1 MSRQAAFPSVRQP
14 SRRVNLAACPLPD
27 DRQAQAVRR
36 PCVPL
41 PMVAPVLGIVRVFP
55 RNAKADGIAQGFN
68 LTNATRSTEDS
79 ISHIPRVRLS
89 TSPKNS
95 RTLPFSACFAP
106 PSARAVRRACFILFP
121 VGASRAI
128 SPATGNRN
136 PPTQNKLQVR
146 FDICLNL
153 PFAQLQATT
162 YKPPSIRGACV
173 VVLLCNCKR
182 PVPCAF
188 CRKVIPFCGSVSCG

>member
-1 MSRQAAFPSVRQP
+1 MAQIAVFGVSRQAAFPSVRQP

-41 PMVAPVLGIVRVFP
+41 PMVAPVLWIVRVFP

-121 VGASRAI
+121 CRRVSRHI
-128 SPATGNRN
+128 SGNRQPQPAN
-136 PPTQNKLQVR
+136 SKQVAS
-146 FDICLNL
+146 
-153 PFAQLQATT
+153 PF
-162 YKPPSIRGACV
+162 
-173 VVLLCNCKR
+173 
-182 PVPCAF
+182 
-188 CRKVIPFCGSVSCG
+188 